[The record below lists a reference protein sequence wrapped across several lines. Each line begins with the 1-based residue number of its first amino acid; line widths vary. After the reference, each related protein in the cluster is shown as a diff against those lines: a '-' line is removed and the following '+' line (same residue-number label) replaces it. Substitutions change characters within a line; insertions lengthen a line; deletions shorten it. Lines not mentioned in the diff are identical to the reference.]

1 MKKGEILMDSS
12 QMSNQVNNQINNQI
26 NNIPEEYRPLSMWAY
41 FGYQLLFSI
50 PCVGFIFLLVFALG
64 GAKNIN
70 LRNFARS
77 YFCYLI
83 LLVIIIVAIVLL
95 IGGLGVAGSMLY

>member
-1 MKKGEILMDSS
+1 MMKGGILME
-12 QMSNQVNNQINNQI
+12 NNQIENQI

-50 PCVGFIFLLVFALG
+50 PCIGFIFLLVFALG

-83 LLVIIIVAIVLL
+83 LLVIIIAAIVLL
-95 IGGLGVAGSMLY
+95 IGGLGVASGMFS

>member
-1 MKKGEILMDSS
+1 MKKGEILMDSN

-26 NNIPEEYRPLSMWAY
+26 NNIPEEYRPLSMWSY

-50 PCVGFIFLLVFALG
+50 PWVGFIFLLVFALG

-83 LLVIIIVAIVLL
+83 LLVIIIAAIVLL
-95 IGGLGVAGSMLY
+95 IGGLGVASGMFS